1 MEDKKGGDQMVEI
14 SRYLPFWEHLSPQEQ
29 ELVMQNITTVH
40 YRKGERVHSGDD
52 DCLGMLILKSGRLC
66 TYLLSEEGREIT
78 LFRLSA
84 GETCIF
90 SASCVISQITFDVL
104 ISAEEDTEALLLG
117 LPVFS
122 QLKREN
128 IYVENF
134 SLQLAVERF
143 SDVMWAMQQLL
154 FLGMDQRLA
163 IFLLDEASKTGSPIV
178 KITHEKIAKHTGSA
192 REVVTRMLKRFA
204 EDGLVSLA
212 RGTVRLENIAG
223 LKRLLPPN

>member
-40 YRKGERVHSGDD
+40 YQKGERVHSGDD

-66 TYLLSEEGREIT
+66 AYLLSEEGREVT

-104 ISAEEDTEALLLG
+104 ISAEEDTEALLFS

-163 IFLLDEASKTGSPIV
+163 EASKTGTPV
-178 KITHEKIAKHTGSA
+178 LKITHEKIAKHTGSA

-212 RGTVRLENIAG
+212 RGTVRLENVDG
-223 LKRLLPPN
+223 LKKLLPPA

>member
-122 QLKREN
+122 
-128 IYVENF
+128 
-134 SLQLAVERF
+134 S
-143 SDVMWAMQQLL
+143 
-154 FLGMDQRLA
+154 
-163 IFLLDEASKTGSPIV
+163 
-178 KITHEKIAKHTGSA
+178 
-192 REVVTRMLKRFA
+192 
-204 EDGLVSLA
+204 
-212 RGTVRLENIAG
+212 
-223 LKRLLPPN
+223 